1 LRIETYFIPVP
12 IETHIAVIIDVL
24 RATSMACA
32 LFEAGI
38 SELVMVPTVEEALEW
53 KKKGYLAAGERGA
66 LKIKGFDLGNS
77 PTELTKQE
85 VLSKV
90 RGRSVVMTTTN
101 GTRAVNEAKASL
113 KILACLN
120 NLPSVVKHL
129 KPLNPKKISIICAG
143 TQMRIS
149 MEDVYCAG
157 LLVNTLRDEITFKAD
172 MDDASH
178 LAMLVARHL
187 TLKDLKETEHA
198 KRLAS
203 KGFEADLTHAFRV
216 GTSSVV
222 PLADRANVF
231 HTSSK
236 M

>member
-1 LRIETYFIPVP
+1 LRIETYLIPVP
-12 IETHIAVIIDVL
+12 IETQIAVIIDVL

-32 LFEAGI
+32 LFEAGA
-38 SELVMVPTVEEALEW
+38 SELVMVSTVEEALEW

-85 VLSKV
+85 ILSKV

-101 GTRAVNEAKASL
+101 GTRAVNAVKASL

-129 KPLNPKKISIICAG
+129 KTLNPKEISIICAG
-143 TQMRIS
+143 TQMRVS

-157 LLVNTLRDEITFKAD
+157 LLVNALSDEIAFNAD

-178 LAMLVARHL
+178 LVMLAARHL
-187 TLKDLKETEHA
+187 TLKDLKESEHA
-198 KRLAS
+198 KKLAS
-203 KGFEADLTHAFRV
+203 KGFEADLAYALRV

-222 PLADRANVF
+222 PLTDRGNVF
-231 HTSSK
+231 HALSK
-236 M
+236 T